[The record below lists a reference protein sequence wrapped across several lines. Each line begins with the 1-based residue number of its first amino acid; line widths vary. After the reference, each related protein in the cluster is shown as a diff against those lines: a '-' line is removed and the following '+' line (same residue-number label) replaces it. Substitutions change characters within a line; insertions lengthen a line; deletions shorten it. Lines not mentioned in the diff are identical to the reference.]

1 MRCIFLFQ
9 GATQLRWAIMGH
21 VLAIVVLTTIGCVSS
36 ICAPSSTL
44 GVDSVP
50 DENAADEPLF
60 AMLPLPHELLYLFG
74 IARQPVSTAKER
86 EEEIEMGSVLEESE
100 RTAAIES
107 KRKKMPARESDLV
120 DISEDFPAVAHLAP
134 EPWESQMEASGT
146 LVPTKRIEEKGE
158 EQGRVPALS
167 TNGSTRG
174 WQTEGGF
181 RSYLQLQRFGS
192 VRIKSQ
198 SAQRP
203 GLENKRSRS
212 KFFRSR

>member
-1 MRCIFLFQ
+1 
-9 GATQLRWAIMGH
+9 MGH

-60 AMLPLPHELLYLFG
+60 AMLPLPHELPYFFG
-74 IARQPVSTAKER
+74 IARQPVLRVKES
-86 EEEIEMGSVLEESE
+86 EEEIEIGSVLKESE

-107 KRKKMPARESDLV
+107 TRKKMPARESDLV
-120 DISEDFPAVAHLAP
+120 DISGDFPVVAPPAP
-134 EPWESQMEASGT
+134 EPWESQMEVSGT
-146 LVPTKRIEEKGE
+146 HVPTKRIEENGE
-158 EQGRVPALS
+158 EQDRVPALS
-167 TNGSTRG
+167 TNGSRRG
-174 WQTEGGF
+174 LQTEGSF
-181 RSYLQLQRFGS
+181 RSYSQLQRFGT
-192 VRIKSQ
+192 VRMKSE